1 MVEIILGIDLGT
13 TYSCMAYIDDSC
25 QPRVIPVVDGGRT
38 TPSVVSFDEFNQCL
52 IGKDAKDQSA
62 VNPGRTF
69 RSVKSYMG
77 KTREELKNIS
87 AYTHY
92 KNKRGE
98 LYLPQEISA
107 LVLAKLKA
115 DAELYLGKQI
125 RKAVITVPAYFNDAQ
140 KNATKD
146 AGKIAGLDVIRIISE
161 PTAAAIAYGMDHAG
175 KDQTVLVYDLGGG
188 TFDVSIM
195 GFTTDT
201 DENEA
206 EMIFDVVST
215 IGDTHLGGDNFDE
228 KIMEYIFR
236 DIQKQSGVDVSGDP
250 ESRQKVKSVAEE
262 TKKKLSTIQK
272 TSIGI
277 NNIGQNHSINYK
289 GTLERDQFEEMIRT
303 YIDRT
308 ISLTKEVKSMAGKK
322 MQGFSLDKIILVG
335 GSTKIPYVKQMV
347 EKETGKRPAQDI
359 NPDECVAI
367 GAALQGRIIAL
378 EKGWVDDDS
387 DSLLVEIP
395 DETNNLSR
403 GTNRCDGLTSDDIK
417 KKVTITVYDVTS
429 QDLGIVSR
437 IDGVE
442 DRFSRIIE
450 KNTKI
455 PVKRTDEYFT
465 TRDYQKSLW
474 IPVIQGPDSV
484 QYPDAHDSH
493 NKIIFEADMN
503 ITPAERYE
511 YAYIVT
517 FSLDDNGLLSV
528 TADEYKTKNDAQGYL
543 HADLSKKTTKKITF
557 DVKLQTGLTQ
567 KEIRESQDE
576 IAGHMRDY
584 KSQF

>member
-13 TYSCMAYIDDSC
+13 TYSCMAYVDDAG
-25 QPRVIPVVDGGRT
+25 QPRVIPAVDGGRT
-38 TPSVVSFDEFNQCL
+38 TPSVIAFDEFGQCL
-52 IGKDAKDQSA
+52 YGKDAKDQA
-62 VNPGRTF
+62 TVNPDRTF

-77 KTREELKNIS
+77 KTRDELQRIPE
-87 AYTHY
+87 YTKY
-92 KNKRGE
+92 KNTRGE

-107 LVLAKLKA
+107 LVLGKLKA

-125 RKAVITVPAYFNDAQ
+125 KKAVITVPAYFNDAQ

-146 AGKIAGLDVIRIISE
+146 AGKIAGLEVIRLISE

-195 GFTTDT
+195 GFTTDIAG
-201 DENEA
+201 NEA

-228 KIMEYIFR
+228 KIMEYIFQ
-236 DIQKQSGVDVSGDP
+236 DIRNQSGVDVSGDP

-262 TKKKLSTIQK
+262 TKKKLSNIQK
-272 TSIGI
+272 ASIGI
-277 NNIGQNHSINYK
+277 NNIGPNHSINYK

-308 ISLTKEVKSMAGKK
+308 ISLTQKVKSMAGSK
-322 MQGFSLDKIILVG
+322 MRGFSLDKIILVG
-335 GSTKIPYVKQMV
+335 GSTKIPAVKQMI
-347 EKETGKRPAQDI
+347 ETETGKRPAQDI

-378 EKGWVDDDS
+378 ENGWGDDNDH
-387 DSLLVEIP
+387 LLVDIP
-395 DETNNLSR
+395 DEVRGNNQYSCLTTNP
-403 GTNRCDGLTSDDIK
+403 K
-417 KKVTITVYDVTS
+417 KSVTITVYDVTS
-429 QDLGIVSR
+429 QDLGVVAV
-437 IDGVE
+437 IDGKE
-442 DRFSRIIE
+442 DQFSRIIE
-450 KNTKI
+450 KNSKI
-455 PVKRTDEYFT
+455 PVRKTDEYFT
-465 TRDYQKSLW
+465 NRDQQSA
-474 IPVIQGPDSV
+474 IHVQIIQGQDSV
-484 QYPDAHDSH
+484 LYPDAQDPH

-503 ITPAERYE
+503 ITQAARGD

-517 FSLDDNGLLSV
+517 FSLDDNGILSV
-528 TADEYKTKNDAQGYL
+528 ASDEYKTKIDAQGYL

-557 DVKLQTGLTQ
+557 NVKLQTGLSQ
-567 KEIRESQDE
+567 HEIQASQREVAE
-576 IAGHMRDY
+576 RIKDY